1 MPRRKIFATW
11 CGYAFAAGERRKP
24 FLITTSAATICP
36 ATVATAAPAIPIS
49 GRPKRPKI
57 KSGSRTMLSTSP
69 RIWAINGVFISP
81 IDCSTFV
88 QMLSRNSPKLN
99 THTIR
104 PYTVTS
110 RITASDEVDILA

>member
-1 MPRRKIFATW
+1 MF
-11 CGYAFAAGERRKP
+11 
-24 FLITTSAATICP
+24 
-36 ATVATAAPAIPIS
+36 VTA
-49 GRPKRPKI
+49 
-57 KSGSRTMLSTSP
+57 P
-69 RIWAINGVFISP
+69 RIWAIIGVFISP

-104 PYTVTS
+104 PYTVTA